1 MLEFAKIQKKS
12 QDWIIFNPRTL
23 KFSNSQ
29 LLLCRIASKTTMAV
43 VTETFNE
50 SAIPFMGII
59 RF

>member
-12 QDWIIFNPRTL
+12 QDWIILIL
-23 KFSNSQ
+23 KSSNSQ
-29 LLLCRIASKTTMAV
+29 ILLCRIASKTTMAV
-43 VTETFNE
+43 VTDTFNE